1 MTDIESLHYVQE
13 NLYGLRKLAH
23 KVGISIDSTGDEF
36 TKEELA
42 LTKAKAVMD
51 IIEKLTMDVDAYI
64 VEAKRE
70 MEDKECECDEQ

>member
-23 KVGISIDSTGDEF
+23 KVGISIDGIGDEF

-70 MEDKECECDEQ
+70 MEDKEYECDER

>member
-23 KVGISIDSTGDEF
+23 RVGITIDGVGDEF
-36 TKEELA
+36 TKAELA

-51 IIEKLTMDVDAYI
+51 IIEELTVDAGTYI
-64 VEAKRE
+64 AEAKKE
-70 MEDKECECDEQ
+70 MEDKEWGKYE